1 MMTERFF
8 VSPDFLAEKNQ
19 AFTIPAGPL
28 YRQIVAVLRMKAGD
42 LLGLLPN
49 DGRELV
55 CKITEINRSGIIG
68 DIIETV
74 AKPVITPNVIVCA
87 ALLKRENFELIL
99 QKCTELGATS
109 FLPLATER
117 TIKKLSEV
125 PERWLA
131 IVREASEQ
139 SGRGVIPIIHE
150 PLSFEKA
157 LAKTDGL
164 RRVVLHEGHGGKLP
178 AKKKDE
184 AIALFIGPE
193 GGFTEREITLAKDAG
208 SLVTHLGDELVM
220 RAETA
225 AIAGLTLL
233 RL

>member
-1 MMTERFF
+1 MTERFF
-8 VSPDFLAEKNQ
+8 VSPEFLAEKNQ

-42 LLGLLPN
+42 NLALLPN

-55 CKITEINRSGIIG
+55 GKITEVNRSGIIG
-68 DIIETV
+68 DIIETKTLL
-74 AKPVITPNVIVCA
+74 AILPKIMVCA

-99 QKCTELGATS
+99 QKCTELGASS
-109 FLPLATER
+109 FLPLLTER
-117 TIKKLSEV
+117 TIKKITEV
-125 PERWLA
+125 PARWQA

-139 SGRGVIPIIHE
+139 SGRGVTPVIYE

-178 AKKKDE
+178 SKKANE
-184 AIALFIGPE
+184 ELALFIGPE

-208 SLVTHLGDELVM
+208 SLVVHLGDTLVM

-225 AIAGLTLL
+225 AIAGTTLL